1 MELEVEL
8 KLEGSTASNRHG
20 PNRLLITSD
29 QGTPNDKQKTKNK
42 EQKTTN
48 TNTNHFV
55 RRHYEYNDAYPIFIM
70 STIIL
75 AIRLD

>member
-1 MELEVEL
+1 VELEVEL

-42 EQKTTN
+42 EQRTKNKKQQTQTP
-48 TNTNHFV
+48 TILFAV
-55 RRHYEYNDAYPIFIM
+55 IM
-70 STIIL
+70 SIMMHIL
-75 AIRLD
+75 SSL

>member
-42 EQKTTN
+42 EQRTKN
-48 TNTNHFV
+48 KNYHNNMKSDIRYLRQV
-55 RRHYEYNDAYPIFIM
+55 E
-70 STIIL
+70 TIK
-75 AIRLD
+75 AQ